1 VKALVTGADGQLGK
15 SLLALRRPGLE
26 FVGLRRCDLDV
37 TDEKAVLATCIKHNP
52 DWIFNAAAYTAVDN
66 AETDAANAQA
76 LNSFGPKYLA
86 KAATITESQLVH
98 FSTDFVF
105 DGKQSKPYAT
115 DAEPHP
121 INVYGKTKREGE
133 EQVISTHSDALVIRT
148 SWVYSEFGK
157 NFVLTMLKLMTAKEE
172 IRVVSDQIGSPTF
185 ATNLADA
192 AISLLD
198 HEASG
203 IYHYCD
209 SGVASWYE
217 FANAIQEN
225 ALDLGILVKKI
236 PILPI
241 PTSQFRTAAQRP
253 SFSVLDTTKTTKLIG
268 HSQHWRAA
276 LCTMLKKYKESS
288 NV

>member
-37 TDEKAVLATCIKHNP
+37 TDEKAVLATCIKHSP
-52 DWIFNAAAYTAVDN
+52 DCIFNAAAYTAVDK

-115 DAEPHP
+115 DAEPFP
-121 INVYGKTKREGE
+121 INVYGQTKREGE
-133 EQVISTHSDALVIRT
+133 EQVISTHSNALVIRT

-157 NFVLTMLKLMTAKEE
+157 NFVLTMLKLMTTNEE

-185 ATNLADA
+185 ATNLAEA

-209 SGVASWYE
+209 AGVASWYD
-217 FANAIQEN
+217 FATAIQEN
-225 ALDLGILVKKI
+225 AFDLGILDKKI

-241 PTSQFRTAAQRP
+241 PTSQFLTAAQRP

-268 HSQHWRAA
+268 HSQHWRTA
-276 LCTMLKKYKESS
+276 LCAMLKKYKESA